1 MAGSDD
7 GASCLAPR
15 VAKSSLQLVSLLSY
29 LQLTVQPFNAS
40 GFDPRFRT
48 FSALPLQSAES
59 RPVLRLFGMD
69 SPQFLRAARAHDGT
83 AKNRCRSEK
92 CAGRHVD
99 RSDFHRRECDLC

>member
-1 MAGSDD
+1 MAGVDD
-7 GASCLAPR
+7 GASCVAPH

-29 LQLTVQPFNAS
+29 LQLTVRQFNAG
-40 GFDPRFRT
+40 GFGPSFRT

-59 RPVLRLFGMD
+59 RPVLRLFG
-69 SPQFLRAARAHDGT
+69 RGEGARRHG
-83 AKNRCRSEK
+83 KNWCRSEK

>member
-29 LQLTVQPFNAS
+29 LQLTVQPFNAG
-40 GFDPRFRT
+40 GFGPRFRT
-48 FSALPLQSAES
+48 FGALPLQSAES

-69 SPQFLRAARAHDGT
+69 
-83 AKNRCRSEK
+83 
-92 CAGRHVD
+92 
-99 RSDFHRRECDLC
+99 